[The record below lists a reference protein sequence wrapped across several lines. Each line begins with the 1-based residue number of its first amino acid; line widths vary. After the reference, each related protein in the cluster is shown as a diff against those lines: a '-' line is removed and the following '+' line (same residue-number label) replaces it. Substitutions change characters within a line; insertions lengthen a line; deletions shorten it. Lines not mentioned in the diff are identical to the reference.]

1 MNNKDVSSS
10 LQSEISRKKKKMLV
24 PRKLMKLTMLMYV
37 FGCPE
42 FLLPSTLIKQGKF
55 YVLQEKQLHKS

>member
-1 MNNKDVSSS
+1 MNNEDVSFS
-10 LQSEISRKKKKMLV
+10 LQSGTSKKKKNA
-24 PRKLMKLTMLMYV
+24 RTEKAYEI
-37 FGCPE
+37 E

>member
-1 MNNKDVSSS
+1 MNNEDVSFS
-10 LQSEISRKKKKMLV
+10 LQSGTSRKKKMLV

>member
-1 MNNKDVSSS
+1 MNNEDVSFS
-10 LQSEISRKKKKMLV
+10 LQSGTSRKKKMLV
-24 PRKLMKLTMLMYV
+24 PRKLMKLTVLRYV